1 MVLEQEGARTGI
13 GYTVLVGTG
22 WPSSPDMLSENHLF
36 PVGVCGMFDV
46 PQRVFVR
53 IVTRI

>member
-1 MVLEQEGARTGI
+1 MILEQEGARTGI

-36 PVGVCGMFDV
+36 PVGVGMQDV
-46 PQRVFVR
+46 
-53 IVTRI
+53 